1 MRLVTLIPTS
11 QVGNRPIRVKGTANL
26 PRVDAMAIPTL
37 QVKTPMP
44 PEAYSRPPVCIL
56 LPRPCTPCPNLK
68 LSLELQEL
76 TSNSRQSWLGS
87 VGSQPPTWP
96 EAAVPVSVPDDTGC
110 VQGPGSHRGSGA
122 EPTLSLPTC
131 LLPPSSTLGG
141 TALTRGLHFTH
152 QLTSAY

>member
-37 QVKTPMP
+37 HIKAPMP

-76 TSNSRQSWLGS
+76 TSNSHQNCLGS

-110 VQGPGSHRGSGA
+110 VQGPGVTEAQG
-122 EPTLSLPTC
+122 LSPHC
-131 LLPPSSTLGG
+131 PSPPVSYLRPPRWE
-141 TALTRGLHFTH
+141 AQH
-152 QLTSAY
+152 